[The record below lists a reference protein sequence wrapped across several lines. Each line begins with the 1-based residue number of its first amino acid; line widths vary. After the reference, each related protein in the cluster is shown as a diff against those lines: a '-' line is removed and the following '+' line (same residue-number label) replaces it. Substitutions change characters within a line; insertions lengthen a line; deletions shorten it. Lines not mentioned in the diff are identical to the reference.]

1 MTMPAPTARRSVTVA
16 RIESD
21 QPMGQ
26 EEADAQLIR
35 GLAAEGFEFR
45 AATFTAWRGPAAPGR
60 RRIWLSGPSRL
71 PPAAHP
77 LLALHAYGRG
87 RLVHR
92 LDGRLP
98 PARGEVLTIQDVAPL
113 RFGDEGAWP
122 THATIAARRAAA
134 VVVPSRSSERDVRD
148 LLGAQRVHVIPLGV
162 DPACWSA
169 GEPDRGER
177 AAVGVD
183 GHRYVLYAGGSTQ
196 RKNLAG
202 LAGAWRRV
210 RSARAG
216 LRLLVCGPPSES
228 KTALFGE
235 LAGCLL
241 LGRVERGLLLRLM
254 AGAEAVV
261 VPSVYEGF
269 GLPVLEAMAAGTVVV
284 AAAASSLPEV
294 GGDAAVLVD
303 PSAEGLAAGILAAVD
318 AGDGS
323 RIEAGRRWA
332 RRFDWAVTAR
342 AHVALY
348 DELGAGAYER
358 AGRSSLDRRAVH

>member
-35 GLAAEGFEFR
+35 GLTAEGFEFR
-45 AATFTAWRGPAAPGR
+45 TATFAALRAPHATG
-60 RRIWLSGPSRL
+60 RRIWLSGPARL
-71 PPAAHP
+71 PSAAHP
-77 LLALHAYGRG
+77 LLALHAYGRAG
-87 RLVHR
+87 LVHR

-98 PARGEVLTIQDVAPL
+98 PARREVLTIQDVAPL
-113 RFGDEGAWP
+113 RFADEGAWP
-122 THATIAARRAAA
+122 AHATIAARRAAA
-134 VVVPSRSSERDVRD
+134 VVVPSRSSERDVRE
-148 LLGAQRVHVIPLGV
+148 LLGAPRVRVIPLGV

-169 GEPDRGER
+169 GELHRGER
-177 AAVGVD
+177 SAVGVD
-183 GHRYVLYAGGSTQ
+183 ADRYVLYAGGSSE

-210 RSARAG
+210 GPARGG
-216 LRLLVCGPPSES
+216 LRLLICGPPSAT

-235 LAGCLL
+235 LDGCLL
-241 LGRVERGLLLRLM
+241 LGKVERGLLLRLM
-254 AGAEAVV
+254 ASADAVV
-261 VPSVYEGF
+261 VPSLYEGF

-294 GGDAAVLVD
+294 AGDAALLVD
-303 PSAEGLAAGILAAVD
+303 PSAEGLAAGILAAID
-318 AGDGS
+318 AGHER

-332 RRFDWAVTAR
+332 RRFDWAATAR
-342 AHVALY
+342 AHISLY
-348 DELGAGAYER
+348 EELGAGA
-358 AGRSSLDRRAVH
+358 